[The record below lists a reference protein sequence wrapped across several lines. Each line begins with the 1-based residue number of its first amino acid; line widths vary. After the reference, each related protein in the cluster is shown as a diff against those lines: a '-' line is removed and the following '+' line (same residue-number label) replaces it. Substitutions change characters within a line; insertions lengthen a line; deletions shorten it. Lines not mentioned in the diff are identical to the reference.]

1 MINNFSILLVEDDDV
16 AAESVIRGLR
26 KTNTQ
31 INVVIAENG
40 KKALDI
46 LRYEDP
52 KTKITSPF
60 VVLLDLN
67 MPVMNGFEFLEQV
80 RNDERLNGVVIFI
93 LTTSDNDSDK
103 AKAYDNQVAGYMV
116 KSSVG
121 PQFAKLATL
130 LEAYKD
136 AIELNRL

>member
-52 KTKITSPF
+52 ETKITSPF